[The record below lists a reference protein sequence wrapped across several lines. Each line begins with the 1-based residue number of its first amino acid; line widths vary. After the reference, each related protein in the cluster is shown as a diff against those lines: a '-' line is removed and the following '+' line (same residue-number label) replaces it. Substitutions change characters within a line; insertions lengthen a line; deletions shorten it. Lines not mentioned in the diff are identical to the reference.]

1 MAEVK
6 KEAPKKETSKSET
19 NWVMFIPIWIIA
31 FIILL
36 GALTTG
42 QSIFSSQS
50 SQNGIN
56 ATRSFFDIYRLIGT
70 GEISEGVRII
80 NTAKV
85 LVRNQPAGGI
95 LGDQKKLNVGIV
107 REGPVSAYNVNWF
120 RVDYEDAPDGWVVEN
135 VISSKVSAVRTFN
148 IIPILYG
155 LYKPIGY
162 GLLIILGLFFV
173 YFKIQLKREE
183 KIGEKKL
190 ELRLENAKEK
200 PLSTTITIE
209 QKPDVQELPGFQ
221 TEEIMPIE
229 ELEKQGRWQH
239 IQDLIKS
246 YNQNDWR
253 QAIIEADIIL
263 EEMLDKMQYEGVTIG
278 DKLKNVE
285 RSDFITLEKAWS
297 AHKVR
302 NQIAHDGSDFKL
314 TREVAEKTIKDFEEV
329 FREFYYI

>member
-1 MAEVK
+1 MAEEK
-6 KEAPKKETSKSET
+6 KDASKKDAPKSET
-19 NWVMFIPIWIIA
+19 NWVMFIPLWIIG
-31 FIILL
+31 FLIVF
-36 GALTTG
+36 GAISGG
-42 QSIFSSQS
+42 QTIFNNQS
-50 SQNGIN
+50 AQNGVN
-56 ATRSFFDIYRLIGT
+56 ATRSFFDPYRFIGT
-70 GEISEGVRII
+70 DEISEGTRVI
-80 NTAKV
+80 NTSKV
-85 LVRNQPAGGI
+85 VVRNQPAGGI
-95 LGDQKKLNVGIV
+95 LGNQKKLDVGIV
-107 REGPVSAYNVNWF
+107 REGPISAYNVNWF
-120 RVDYEDAPDGWVVEN
+120 KVDYEDAPDGWVIEN
-135 VISSKVSAVRTFN
+135 VLSTKVDAVRAFN
-148 IIPILYG
+148 IVPILYG

-162 GLLIILGLFFV
+162 TLLIFLLVLFI

-190 ELRLENAKEK
+190 ELKLENAKEK
-200 PLSTTITIE
+200 QTPTTIAIE
-209 QKPDVQELPGFQ
+209 QKSDVEELPGFQ
-221 TEEIMPIE
+221 TEEIMPVE

-278 DKLKNVE
+278 DKLKNIE
-285 RSDFITLEKAWS
+285 RSDFITLDKAWS